1 MQAVSGVP
9 GFWRWS
15 VEHPDAPAAIDVDG
29 RTWSYGELGDRVD
42 RTSRWLQ
49 SIGIGAGD
57 PVAIVAGNSVGFLA
71 ATLAAAQVGV
81 RYTLVNRHLAP
92 PEIDYIV
99 HDCGARLV
107 VTDTALA
114 PVVGGLGVPAVALD
128 AGSGLDVLTDVIAD
142 QPPGSPAD
150 RVAGS
155 IMLYTSGTSGRPK
168 GVQSTVAAT
177 TPEEAA
183 DRAAYV
189 LRRFGIDPSAAVGTG
204 VHLVTSPLY
213 HSAPIANATLALH
226 LGHLVVVMPR
236 FDAAT
241 SLELIARHAVT
252 WTHVVPTMMK
262 RWLELPAE
270 RRASIDVSTVRWL
283 IHAAAPCP
291 PAVKRAIIEWFGP
304 VVYEYYS
311 STEVGGTAIT
321 SAEWLTHPGSVG
333 RPWAGADVRILDD
346 DGHELP
352 PDTVGAIW
360 MRNVRPFVYHNDPD
374 KTAANRRG
382 DYVTVGDLG
391 SLDADGF
398 LYLADRRTD
407 LILSGGVNVYPA
419 EIEAAL
425 LAHPGVADAA
435 VVGIPDTDLGEVV
448 HAVVCPLGSDAG
460 LVDALHAHLAAELAR
475 FKRPRTIEL
484 RDALPRSETGKLL
497 RRVLRDEIAA
507 SGNVSR
513 ASPRASERGGSAAGD

>member
-1 MQAVSGVP
+1 MLGVSSVP
-9 GFWRWS
+9 GFWRWAAD
-15 VEHPDAPAAIDVDG
+15 HPDASAAIDVDG

-49 SIGIGAGD
+49 ANGIGPGE

-92 PEIDYIV
+92 PEIAYIV
-99 HDCGARLV
+99 GDCGARLV
-107 VTDTALA
+107 ITDAALA
-114 PVVGGLGVPAVALD
+114 PVAGALGVPAVSLD
-128 AGSGLDVLTDVIAD
+128 AGAGLDVLADVVAD
-142 QPPGSPAD
+142 QSPGAPDD
-150 RVAGS
+150 RSAGS

-168 GVQSTVAAT
+168 GVQSTAPT
-177 TPEEAA
+177 STPEEAA
-183 DRAAYV
+183 DRAGYV
-189 LRRFGIDPSAAVGTG
+189 LRRFGIDPAAALGAG

-226 LGHLVVVMPR
+226 LGHTVIVTPR
-236 FDAAT
+236 FDAAS
-241 SLELIARHAVT
+241 SLRLIERHGVT

-262 RWLELPAE
+262 RWLELPADT
-270 RRASIDVSTVRWL
+270 RAAIDVSTMRWL

-291 PAVKRAIIEWFGP
+291 PAVKRGIIEWFGP
-304 VVYEYYS
+304 IVYEYYS

-321 SAEWLTHPGSVG
+321 SEEWLAHPGSVG
-333 RPWAGADVRILDD
+333 RPWQGADVKILDD
-346 DGHELP
+346 DGNAVP
-352 PDTVGAIW
+352 PDTVGSIW

-425 LAHPGVADAA
+425 LAHPGVADAG
-435 VVGIPDTDLGEVV
+435 VVGIPDPDLGEVV
-448 HAVVCPLGSDAG
+448 YAVVRPIGSGDG
-460 LVDALHAHLAAELAR
+460 LVEALHAHLAAELAR

-497 RRVLRDEIAA
+497 RRVLRDEAQ
-507 SGNVSR
+507 
-513 ASPRASERGGSAAGD
+513 AGPS